1 MPDLLFALQGK
12 EEQKRN
18 NYNYY
23 EAETQGFSYFAA
35 ITRPIET
42 PVPTPQS
49 LHSCEATS
57 TTATTAPVKPFIPG
71 FEVIFAIAGLLVA
84 AYLLRRKN

>member
-1 MPDLLFALQGK
+1 LPDLLFALKGE

-35 ITRPIET
+35 ITT
-42 PVPTPQS
+42 
-49 LHSCEATS
+49 
-57 TTATTAPVKPFIPG
+57 
-71 FEVIFAIAGLLVA
+71 
-84 AYLLRRKN
+84 

>member
-1 MPDLLFALQGK
+1 LPDLLFALQDE

-49 LHSCEATS
+49 LHQLRQQRRQQLRPLLRNRSFRAS
-57 TTATTAPVKPFIPG
+57 KLSS
-71 FEVIFAIAGLLVA
+71 IAGLLVA